1 MLPQMSGYI
10 ICFDKTKHMSFMI
23 KDIKVLGK
31 FSRVWDKVSNL
42 MEKGFDSEPIY
53 DD

>member
-31 FSRVWDKVSNL
+31 FIEKPKLNL
-42 MEKGFDSEPIY
+42 IMVK
-53 DD
+53 